1 MTRPAETHAAAPA
14 TPGQRPVFQLDDT
27 IRERRSIRMFLP
39 DQPVPRDVID
49 EALEL
54 AIRAPSNSNTQPWHL
69 TLTSGA
75 ARDRLVADLLAAAR
89 AKAPPAPTIPPAFA
103 HNRSEVGAIIYP
115 AMGVRRDDKEGRHIA
130 IMRNFEF
137 FHAPIGGVVSV
148 HRDFDYVDSMAV
160 GMFLQTFVLALTARG
175 IGTCVQVSVAG
186 YPDVLRRHCDIPD
199 EYRILSGIAIGYADP
214 DFAANHL
221 NVPRNPID
229 QNVVFLD
236 Q

>member
-1 MTRPAETHAAAPA
+1 
-14 TPGQRPVFQLDDT
+14 VFDIDET
-27 IRERRSIRMFLP
+27 IRERRSIRMFLR
-39 DQPVPRDVID
+39 DKPVPREIID

-89 AKAPPAPTIPPAFA
+89 SEAPPAPTIPPAYQQ
-103 HNRSEVGAIIYP
+103 NRSEVGAIIYP
-115 AMGVRRDDKEGRHIA
+115 AMGIPREDKAGRHVA

-148 HRDFDYVDSMAV
+148 HRDFDYVDSMAI
-160 GMFLQTFVLALTARG
+160 GMFLQTFVLTLAARG
-175 IGTCVQVSVAG
+175 IGTCVQVCVAG
-186 YPDVLRRHCDIPD
+186 YPDVLRRHCEIPD

-221 NVPRNPID
+221 DIPRNPISE
-229 QNVVFLD
+229 NVTFLEL
-236 Q
+236 

>member
-1 MTRPAETHAAAPA
+1 MTMTTASKPAET
-14 TPGQRPVFQLDDT
+14 PVYDLDGT
-27 IRERRSIRMFLP
+27 IRDRRSIRMFLR
-39 DQPVPRDVID
+39 DKPVPQKLID

-75 ARDRLVADLLAAAR
+75 ARDRLVTDLLKAAHSG
-89 AKAPPAPTIPPAFA
+89 APPAPTIPPAYQ
-103 HNRSEVGAIIYP
+103 HNRSEVGGIIYP
-115 AMGVRRDDKEGRHIA
+115 AMRVRREDTEGRRVA
-130 IMRNFEF
+130 ILRNYEF

-160 GMFLQTFVLALTARG
+160 GMFLQTFALALTARG
-175 IGTCVQVSVAG
+175 VGTCVQVCVAG
-186 YPDVLRRHCDIPD
+186 YPDVLRQHCEISD
-199 EYRILSGIAIGYADP
+199 EYRILSGIAIGYTDP

-221 NVPRNPID
+221 DIPRSPVAENI
-229 QNVVFLD
+229 NFLE